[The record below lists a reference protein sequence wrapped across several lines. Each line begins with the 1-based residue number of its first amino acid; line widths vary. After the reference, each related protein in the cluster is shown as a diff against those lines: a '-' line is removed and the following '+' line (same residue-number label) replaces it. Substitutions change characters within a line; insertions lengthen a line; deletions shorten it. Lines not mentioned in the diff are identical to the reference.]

1 MQKEGTFGH
10 RSNRNGVFGEPSNA
24 TTAALSYGM
33 LFVAF
38 MLVTGGTITINGLG
52 LPAIGLFVMISFVQY
67 MVKGTPRWLV
77 LGSFT
82 FAVGMAVVMGLL
94 LQ

>member
-1 MQKEGTFGH
+1 MQKEEALDH

-24 TTAALSYGM
+24 TMAAFCYGM

-38 MLVTGGTITINGLG
+38 MLVTGGTVTVNGLG
-52 LPAIGLFVMISFVQY
+52 LPAIGLFIVVSFVQY

-82 FAVGMAVVMGLL
+82 LAVVMAFAMTLL
-94 LQ
+94 LG